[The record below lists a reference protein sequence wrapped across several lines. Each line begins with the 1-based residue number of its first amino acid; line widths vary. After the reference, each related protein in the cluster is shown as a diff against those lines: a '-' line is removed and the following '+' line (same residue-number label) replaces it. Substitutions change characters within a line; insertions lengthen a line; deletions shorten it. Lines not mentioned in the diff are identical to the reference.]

1 MGDLN
6 NVILNQIK
14 LAVTPATADS
24 IKGLER
30 LSSASGETA
39 NEVATD
45 FAAILQDSLGK
56 KVASQSGK
64 PLPQSV
70 ESNPSLEPALKE
82 ADAELISNP
91 LESRS
96 LQSGLRVM
104 VGGQSPSSA
113 GIDAF
118 AKSQGIDPHA
128 LTALMGASKKPQLNG
143 QTPKAVTVESADP
156 VKTQGIDPL
165 ALTALMGASKKQEL
179 HGQTPKTVT
188 VESADPVKTQ
198 GIDPH
203 ALTALMGASK
213 KQQLH
218 GQAPEAI
225 TLESGGPIE
234 ATSNTEMNVDSES
247 KPIAAWLSDSVIAQ
261 LVTTAPAARGQERQT
276 IEAFLQKPNKF
287 NSLDETPIVARRLK
301 GTVQTTPWA
310 EQLTDTI
317 KSKSINA
324 QLQELPLGSKVEK
337 LTLNLSTSTPLS
349 KNLDSLKANQEHLPA
364 VKLEAINLA
373 AREGIASI
381 KVIAKEAN
389 ATNLANVNLAAP
401 QAPVTVVSNG
411 PTSML
416 GESGFISAPPPLDS
430 RAESSPAQALLN
442 QLDQQSTRKQH
453 EQADMSRR
461 LAEALGQRLSAQI
474 SRGAWRVEMDLHPKS
489 LGRIEIQLEM
499 KNGEIEANFTTANAA
514 TRELLQ
520 DSMPRLRD
528 ALDEHGMKSAYIG
541 LGMGNQAQSD
551 GKSTSQNSQHNAG
564 ERSTDEE
571 AGPRK
576 HIERIDNDGLD
587 VLV

>member
-6 NVILNQIK
+6 NLILNQIK

-24 IKGLER
+24 TKGLER

-70 ESNPSLEPALKE
+70 ELNPSLEPALKE

-113 GIDAF
+113 GVDAF

-188 VESADPVKTQ
+188 VES
-198 GIDPH
+198 
-203 ALTALMGASK
+203 
-213 KQQLH
+213 
-218 GQAPEAI
+218 
-225 TLESGGPIE
+225 GGPIE
-234 ATSNTEMNVDSES
+234 ATSNTEMTVDSES

-401 QAPVTVVSNG
+401 QAPVTVVSNA

>member
-24 IKGLER
+24 TKGLER

-113 GIDAF
+113 GVDAF

-156 VKTQGIDPL
+156 VKTHGIDPL

-188 VESADPVKTQ
+188 VES
-198 GIDPH
+198 
-203 ALTALMGASK
+203 
-213 KQQLH
+213 
-218 GQAPEAI
+218 
-225 TLESGGPIE
+225 GGPIE
-234 ATSNTEMNVDSES
+234 ATSNTEMTVDSES

-401 QAPVTVVSNG
+401 QAPVTVVSNA

-541 LGMGNQAQSD
+541 LGMGSQAQSD

>member
-24 IKGLER
+24 TKGLER

-113 GIDAF
+113 GVDAF

-179 HGQTPKTVT
+179 HGQTPKTVS
-188 VESADPVKTQ
+188 V
-198 GIDPH
+198 
-203 ALTALMGASK
+203 
-213 KQQLH
+213 
-218 GQAPEAI
+218 
-225 TLESGGPIE
+225 ESGGPIE
-234 ATSNTEMNVDSES
+234 ATSNTEMTVDSES

-401 QAPVTVVSNG
+401 QAPVTVVSNA

>member
-6 NVILNQIK
+6 NLILNQIK

-24 IKGLER
+24 TKGLER

-113 GIDAF
+113 GVDAF

-179 HGQTPKTVT
+179 HGQAPETVT
-188 VESADPVKTQ
+188 V
-198 GIDPH
+198 
-203 ALTALMGASK
+203 
-213 KQQLH
+213 
-218 GQAPEAI
+218 
-225 TLESGGPIE
+225 ESGGPIE
-234 ATSNTEMNVDSES
+234 ATSNTEMTVDSES

-401 QAPVTVVSNG
+401 QAPVSVVSNA

>member
-24 IKGLER
+24 TKGLER

-64 PLPQSV
+64 PLPQSI

-113 GIDAF
+113 GVDAF
-118 AKSQGIDPHA
+118 AKS
-128 LTALMGASKKPQLNG
+128 
-143 QTPKAVTVESADP
+143 
-156 VKTQGIDPL
+156 QGIDPL

-188 VESADPVKTQ
+188 VES
-198 GIDPH
+198 
-203 ALTALMGASK
+203 
-213 KQQLH
+213 
-218 GQAPEAI
+218 
-225 TLESGGPIE
+225 GGPIE
-234 ATSNTEMNVDSES
+234 ATSNTEMTVDSES

>member
-6 NVILNQIK
+6 NLILNQIK

-24 IKGLER
+24 TKGLER

-70 ESNPSLEPALKE
+70 ELNPSLEPALKE

-113 GIDAF
+113 GVDAF

-179 HGQTPKTVT
+179 HGQAPETVT
-188 VESADPVKTQ
+188 V
-198 GIDPH
+198 
-203 ALTALMGASK
+203 
-213 KQQLH
+213 
-218 GQAPEAI
+218 
-225 TLESGGPIE
+225 ESGGPIE
-234 ATSNTEMNVDSES
+234 ATSNTEMTVDSES

-401 QAPVTVVSNG
+401 QAPVTVVSNA

>member
-24 IKGLER
+24 TKGLER

-156 VKTQGIDPL
+156 VKTHGIDPL

-188 VESADPVKTQ
+188 VES
-198 GIDPH
+198 
-203 ALTALMGASK
+203 
-213 KQQLH
+213 
-218 GQAPEAI
+218 
-225 TLESGGPIE
+225 GGPIE
-234 ATSNTEMNVDSES
+234 ATSNTEMTVDSES

-401 QAPVTVVSNG
+401 QAPVTVVSNA

>member
-24 IKGLER
+24 TKGLER

-156 VKTQGIDPL
+156 VKTHGIDPL

-188 VESADPVKTQ
+188 VES
-198 GIDPH
+198 
-203 ALTALMGASK
+203 
-213 KQQLH
+213 
-218 GQAPEAI
+218 
-225 TLESGGPIE
+225 GGPIE
-234 ATSNTEMNVDSES
+234 ATSNTEMTVDSES

-337 LTLNLSTSTPLS
+337 LTLNLSTSTPIS

>member
-1 MGDLN
+1 
-6 NVILNQIK
+6 
-14 LAVTPATADS
+14 
-24 IKGLER
+24 
-30 LSSASGETA
+30 
-39 NEVATD
+39 
-45 FAAILQDSLGK
+45 
-56 KVASQSGK
+56 
-64 PLPQSV
+64 
-70 ESNPSLEPALKE
+70 
-82 ADAELISNP
+82 
-91 LESRS
+91 
-96 LQSGLRVM
+96 M

-128 LTALMGASKKPQLNG
+128 LTALMGASKK
-143 QTPKAVTVESADP
+143 
-156 VKTQGIDPL
+156 
-165 ALTALMGASKKQEL
+165 QEL
-179 HGQTPKTVT
+179 HGQTPKAVT

-234 ATSNTEMNVDSES
+234 ATSNTEMTVDSES

>member
-24 IKGLER
+24 TKGLER

-113 GIDAF
+113 GVDAF

-156 VKTQGIDPL
+156 VKTHGIDPL

-179 HGQTPKTVT
+179 HGQTPKTVS
-188 VESADPVKTQ
+188 V
-198 GIDPH
+198 
-203 ALTALMGASK
+203 
-213 KQQLH
+213 
-218 GQAPEAI
+218 
-225 TLESGGPIE
+225 ESGGPIE
-234 ATSNTEMNVDSES
+234 ATSNTEMTVDSES

-401 QAPVTVVSNG
+401 QAPVTVVSNA

>member
-24 IKGLER
+24 TKGLER

-156 VKTQGIDPL
+156 VKTHGIDPL

-188 VESADPVKTQ
+188 VES
-198 GIDPH
+198 
-203 ALTALMGASK
+203 
-213 KQQLH
+213 
-218 GQAPEAI
+218 
-225 TLESGGPIE
+225 GGPIE
-234 ATSNTEMNVDSES
+234 ATSNTEMTVDSES

-287 NSLDETPIVARRLK
+287 NSIDETPIVARRLK

>member
-24 IKGLER
+24 TKGLER

-156 VKTQGIDPL
+156 VKTHGIDPL

-179 HGQTPKTVT
+179 HGQTPKTVS
-188 VESADPVKTQ
+188 V
-198 GIDPH
+198 
-203 ALTALMGASK
+203 
-213 KQQLH
+213 
-218 GQAPEAI
+218 
-225 TLESGGPIE
+225 ESGGPIE
-234 ATSNTEMNVDSES
+234 ATSNTEMTVDSES

>member
-6 NVILNQIK
+6 NLILNQIK

-24 IKGLER
+24 TKGLER

-113 GIDAF
+113 GVDAF

-179 HGQTPKTVT
+179 HGQAPETVT
-188 VESADPVKTQ
+188 V
-198 GIDPH
+198 
-203 ALTALMGASK
+203 
-213 KQQLH
+213 
-218 GQAPEAI
+218 
-225 TLESGGPIE
+225 ESGGPIE
-234 ATSNTEMNVDSES
+234 ATSNTEMTVDSES

-401 QAPVTVVSNG
+401 QAPVTVVSNA

-528 ALDEHGMKSAYIG
+528 ALDEHGMKSAYTG

>member
-1 MGDLN
+1 LN

-24 IKGLER
+24 TKGLER

-156 VKTQGIDPL
+156 VKTHGIDPL

-188 VESADPVKTQ
+188 VES
-198 GIDPH
+198 
-203 ALTALMGASK
+203 
-213 KQQLH
+213 
-218 GQAPEAI
+218 
-225 TLESGGPIE
+225 GGPIE
-234 ATSNTEMNVDSES
+234 ATSNTEMTVDSES

-401 QAPVTVVSNG
+401 QAPVTVVSNA

>member
-6 NVILNQIK
+6 NLILNQIK

-24 IKGLER
+24 TKGLER

-113 GIDAF
+113 GVDAF

-156 VKTQGIDPL
+156 VKTHGIDPL

-188 VESADPVKTQ
+188 VES
-198 GIDPH
+198 
-203 ALTALMGASK
+203 
-213 KQQLH
+213 
-218 GQAPEAI
+218 
-225 TLESGGPIE
+225 GGPIE
-234 ATSNTEMNVDSES
+234 ATSNTEMTVDSES

-401 QAPVTVVSNG
+401 QAPVTVVSNA

>member
-24 IKGLER
+24 TKGLER

-156 VKTQGIDPL
+156 VKTHGIDPL

-188 VESADPVKTQ
+188 VES
-198 GIDPH
+198 
-203 ALTALMGASK
+203 
-213 KQQLH
+213 
-218 GQAPEAI
+218 
-225 TLESGGPIE
+225 GGPIE
-234 ATSNTEMNVDSES
+234 ATSNTEMTVDSES

>member
-6 NVILNQIK
+6 NLILNQIK

-24 IKGLER
+24 TKGLER

-113 GIDAF
+113 GVDAF

-179 HGQTPKTVT
+179 HGQAPETVT
-188 VESADPVKTQ
+188 V
-198 GIDPH
+198 
-203 ALTALMGASK
+203 
-213 KQQLH
+213 
-218 GQAPEAI
+218 
-225 TLESGGPIE
+225 ESGGPIE
-234 ATSNTEMNVDSES
+234 ATSNTEMTVDSES

-401 QAPVTVVSNG
+401 QAPVTVVSNA

>member
-6 NVILNQIK
+6 NLILNQIK

-24 IKGLER
+24 TKGLER

-70 ESNPSLEPALKE
+70 ELNPSLEPALKE

-113 GIDAF
+113 GVDAF

-156 VKTQGIDPL
+156 VKTHGIDPL

-188 VESADPVKTQ
+188 VES
-198 GIDPH
+198 
-203 ALTALMGASK
+203 
-213 KQQLH
+213 
-218 GQAPEAI
+218 
-225 TLESGGPIE
+225 GGPIE
-234 ATSNTEMNVDSES
+234 ATSNTEMTVDSES

-401 QAPVTVVSNG
+401 QAPVTVVSNA

>member
-24 IKGLER
+24 TKGLER

-156 VKTQGIDPL
+156 VKTHGIDPL

-188 VESADPVKTQ
+188 VES
-198 GIDPH
+198 
-203 ALTALMGASK
+203 
-213 KQQLH
+213 
-218 GQAPEAI
+218 
-225 TLESGGPIE
+225 GGPIE
-234 ATSNTEMNVDSES
+234 ATSNTEMTVDSES

-564 ERSTDEE
+564 
-571 AGPRK
+571 
-576 HIERIDNDGLD
+576 
-587 VLV
+587 